1 MLVRITNAVIT
12 TNAIRAML
20 TSQRGID
27 ESTRR
32 VTSGLRV
39 DRLSADPTAGS
50 EAMRAGSELRAL
62 TQYGR
67 NLERATAASAAQE
80 NVLTSM
86 SELLTRAQELAIS
99 QSSDT
104 ASAQT
109 RAVVKAE
116 VDQLL
121 RMAAA
126 LANTQHEGVYLFG
139 GAQSTTAPVIVI
151 DGPVPSFTVGT
162 AAPGPEYELAP
173 GQRLRVADRAEEIFG
188 TPAGGALA
196 SLRALSVALDAN
208 DRAAVQATSA
218 DLNAAFQVVQ
228 DRLGATGARANQ
240 LEVTRTNV
248 DALSLTLTAYRSEL
262 VDVDIEQAITELVA
276 KQTTYQAAMLATS
289 KVIDL
294 NLTNYIR

>member
-1 MLVRITNAVIT
+1 MRITNAVIT
-12 TNAIRAML
+12 NNAIRAML

-27 ESTRR
+27 EGTRR

-39 DRLSADPTAGS
+39 DRLSTDPTAGS

-67 NLERATAASAAQE
+67 NIDRATAASTTQE
-80 NVLTSM
+80 NVLNSM
-86 SELLTRAQELAIS
+86 GDLLTRAQELALS

-109 RAVVKAE
+109 RAAVKVE
-116 VDQLL
+116 IDQIL

-139 GAQSTTAPVIVI
+139 GAESTTPPVVVI
-151 DGPVPSFTVGT
+151 DGPIPSFTVAT
-162 AAPGPEYELAP
+162 TAPGPEYELAP
-173 GQRLRVADRAEEIFG
+173 GQRLRVADRAEEVFG
-188 TPAGGALA
+188 TPATGALA

-208 DRAAVQATSA
+208 DRAGVAATSA
-218 DLNAAFQVVQ
+218 GLNAAFQVVQ
-228 DRLGATGARANQ
+228 DRIGATGARANQ
-240 LEVTRTNV
+240 LDVTRSNV
-248 DALSLTLTAYRSEL
+248 DALTLTLTAYRSEL

>member
-1 MLVRITNAVIT
+1 
-12 TNAIRAML
+12 
-20 TSQRGID
+20 
-27 ESTRR
+27 
-32 VTSGLRV
+32 VT
-39 DRLSADPTAGS
+39 
-50 EAMRAGSELRAL
+50 
-62 TQYGR
+62 
-67 NLERATAASAAQE
+67 
-80 NVLTSM
+80 
-86 SELLTRAQELAIS
+86 
-99 QSSDT
+99 
-104 ASAQT
+104 
-109 RAVVKAE
+109 
-116 VDQLL
+116 
-121 RMAAA
+121 
-126 LANTQHEGVYLFG
+126 
-139 GAQSTTAPVIVI
+139 VI

-208 DRAAVQATSA
+208 DRAAVEATSA